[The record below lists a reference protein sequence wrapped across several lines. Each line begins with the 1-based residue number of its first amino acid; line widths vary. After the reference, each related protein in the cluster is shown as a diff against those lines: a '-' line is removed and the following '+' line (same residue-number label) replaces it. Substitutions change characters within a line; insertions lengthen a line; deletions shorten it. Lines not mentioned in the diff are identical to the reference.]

1 LNIEDFN
8 INDFDNI
15 EDLEKLLE
23 GDEDETEVDGFQGFK
38 SGFVAIVGRPNVGK
52 STFLNRVVGQ
62 KVAIMSDKAQ
72 TTRNK
77 IQAVYTSDEAQI
89 VFIDTPGIHKPHNEL
104 GEFMNTSAYQ
114 SLDEV
119 DAILMLVNAEEPI
132 GPGDKFVIEKI
143 KGKKTRK
150 FLGVNKIDKVS
161 PETLATF
168 MQSIP
173 NQEVFDGIIPLS
185 ALNGNNVESL
195 VHTLVELLPEGPQY
209 YPSDFLTD
217 HPEYFVVSELIREQ
231 ILKNT
236 FDEIPHSVAVQ
247 VDSMQKD
254 ELDKVHVYA
263 TIIVD
268 QKSQKGIIIGKGG
281 KMIKKIGVEA
291 RKEIEALLGSGIY
304 LELWVKIIKNWR
316 NNKADLGNLG
326 YNSKNYKN

>member
-1 LNIEDFN
+1 MNIEDFN
-8 INDFDNI
+8 INDFDNF

-23 GDEDETEVDGFQGFK
+23 DDVEQEENDDFDGYK

-77 IQAVYTSDEAQI
+77 IQAVYTTDEAQI

-104 GEFMNTSAYQ
+104 GEFMNKSAYQ

-132 GPGDKFVIEKI
+132 GPGDRFVLEKI
-143 KGKKTRK
+143 KGYKTRK

-161 PETLATF
+161 PEAVAQF
-168 MQSIP
+168 METIP
-173 NQEVFDGIIPLS
+173 DQDMFDGIIPLS
-185 ALNGNNVESL
+185 ALNGNNVQ
-195 VHTLVELLPEGPQY
+195 TLVDTLVRLLPNGPQY
-209 YPSDFLTD
+209 YPSEFITD

-231 ILKNT
+231 ILTNT
-236 FDEIPHSVAVQ
+236 YEEIPHSVAVQ

-254 ELDKVHVYA
+254 ENDKVHVYA

-281 KMIKKIGVEA
+281 KMIKKIGVES
-291 RKEIEALLGSGIY
+291 RKEIENLLGSGIY
-304 LELWVKIIKNWR
+304 LELWVKIVKNWR
-316 NNKADLGNLG
+316 NNKQNLGDLG
-326 YNSKNYKN
+326 YNTKNYK

>member
-1 LNIEDFN
+1 M
-8 INDFDNI
+8 
-15 EDLEKLLE
+15 LE
-23 GDEDETEVDGFQGFK
+23 GDEDETEGDGFQGFK

>member
-1 LNIEDFN
+1 MNIEDFN

>member
-23 GDEDETEVDGFQGFK
+23 GDEDETEGDGFQGFK

>member
-1 LNIEDFN
+1 M
-8 INDFDNI
+8 
-15 EDLEKLLE
+15 LE
-23 GDEDETEVDGFQGFK
+23 GDEEETEEDGFQGFK

-161 PETLATF
+161 PENLAEF

-185 ALNGNNVESL
+185 ALNGNNVEKL
-195 VHTLVELLPEGPQY
+195 VDTLVDLLPEGPQY

-326 YNSKNYKN
+326 YNSKDYKN

>member
-1 LNIEDFN
+1 MNIEDFN

-23 GDEDETEVDGFQGFK
+23 GDEDETEGDGFQGFK

>member
-1 LNIEDFN
+1 MNIEDFN
-8 INDFDNI
+8 INDFDNF

-23 GDEDETEVDGFQGFK
+23 DDVEQEENDDFDGYK

-77 IQAVYTSDEAQI
+77 IQAVYTTDEAQI

-104 GEFMNTSAYQ
+104 GEFMNKSAYQ

-119 DAILMLVNAEEPI
+119 DAILMLVNAKEPI
-132 GPGDKFVIEKI
+132 GPGDRFVLEKI
-143 KGKKTRK
+143 KGYKTRK

-161 PETLATF
+161 PEAVAQF
-168 MQSIP
+168 METIP
-173 NQEVFDGIIPLS
+173 DQDMFDGIIPLS
-185 ALNGNNVESL
+185 ALNGNNVQ
-195 VHTLVELLPEGPQY
+195 TLVDTLVRLLPNGPQY
-209 YPSDFLTD
+209 YPSEFITD

-231 ILKNT
+231 ILTNT
-236 FDEIPHSVAVQ
+236 YEEIPHSVAVQ

-254 ELDKVHVYA
+254 ENDKVHVYA

-281 KMIKKIGVEA
+281 KMIKKIGVES
-291 RKEIEALLGSGIY
+291 RKEIENLLGSGIY
-304 LELWVKIIKNWR
+304 LELWVKIVKNWR
-316 NNKADLGNLG
+316 NNKQNLGDLG
-326 YNSKNYKN
+326 YNTKNYK